1 MEFINKVEVCGMIG
15 TIHTESISSTSK
27 VTTLTVCVNEVY
39 TDAKGNAAMETTWF
53 KVSVWNSDEE
63 FNVGDYVH
71 IKGKFRMRK
80 YIDSTNNERVT
91 YDIVANEVHTLKVE
105 PKMKRFKVKLCLFNN
120 PSINKEVEV
129 MAEDAILAGN
139 VAAQNER
146 DKDQQEWYAYEAEL
160 IK

>member
-27 VTTLTVCVNEVY
+27 VTTLTVCVNETY
-39 TDAKGNAAMETTWF
+39 TDAGGNAVMETTWF

-63 FNVGDYVH
+63 LNVGDFVH
-71 IKGKFRMRK
+71 IKGKFRMRR

-105 PKMKRFKVKLCLFNN
+105 QKMKRFKVKLCLFNN
-120 PSINKEVEV
+120 PSDFQDSDLFYSIIKIHVFYCSYFV
-129 MAEDAILAGN
+129 IVSLT
-139 VAAQNER
+139 
-146 DKDQQEWYAYEAEL
+146 L
-160 IK
+160 IFLPRR